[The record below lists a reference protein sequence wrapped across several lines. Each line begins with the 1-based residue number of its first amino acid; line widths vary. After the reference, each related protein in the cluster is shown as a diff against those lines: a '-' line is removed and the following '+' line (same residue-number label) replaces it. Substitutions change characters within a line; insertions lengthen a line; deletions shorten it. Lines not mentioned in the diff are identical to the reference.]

1 MSART
6 ITSFNVT
13 TVSSTITQLS
23 WNSTTAQF
31 GFTTPINW
39 WILKSTDLSTSIET
53 TFNITLYNASGIAQ
67 AGGNATFNGNQ
78 VINNTGI
85 LTGFSVFDAS
95 NTTNYLNLVQGHN
108 ATFSI
113 KGRGFIVMTSTEQ
126 FTNNMTTSLYTVP
139 QLPSVPCFLEGSLIL
154 CADGVYRPIETLS
167 KGVMVKT
174 FEHGDV
180 AIDVVGKSV
189 LHHKKDNDKR
199 DRLFVYKTDAEDLV
213 LTGGHSVLVDQLT
226 VPQVKDILSTMGN
239 IFMTDTKFRL
249 PSCLDDRAEPY
260 ERYDESFSIY
270 HICLSNQNPEL
281 NYGVYSNGGMLVET
295 CQKECIE
302 KMDETK

>member
-13 TVSSTITQLS
+13 VSSTTIQVS
-23 WNSTTAQF
+23 WNSSAALF
-31 GFTTPINW
+31 GATTPINW
-39 WILKSTDLSTSIET
+39 WILKSTDLTTSVET
-53 TFNITLYNASGIAQ
+53 TFNITLYDSSGVPQ
-67 AGGNATFNGNQ
+67 AGGNATFNGE
-78 VINNTGI
+78 VINNTGS
-85 LTGFSVFDAS
+85 LTRLTIY
-95 NTTNYLNLVQGHN
+95 NPTLNYLSLIQAHN

-113 KGRGFIVMTSTEQ
+113 QGRGFVVMTSTQQ
-126 FTNNMTTSLYTVP
+126 FTNNVTSSSSYLVP
-139 QLPSVPCFLEGSLIL
+139 TLPSVPCFLEGSLIL

-199 DRLFVYKTDAEDLV
+199 ERLFVYKTDAEDLV

-226 VPQVKDILSTMGN
+226 VPQVKDILSMMGN

-260 ERYDESFSIY
+260 ERYDESFTIY
-270 HICLSNQNPEL
+270 HICLTNQNPEL
-281 NYGVYSNGGMLVET
+281 NYGVYSNGGTLVET
-295 CQKECIE
+295 CQKECVE
-302 KMDETK
+302 KMEHHQ